1 MRFPGSDETTWK
13 TNCTTRPK
21 ARSKTRAVN
30 DRPRL
35 VLAGLSGGAGKTILT
50 LGICRA
56 LAAAGLRVR
65 PFKKGPDYID
75 AAWLGLAA
83 GCDATN
89 LDPFL
94 LPEARLPSLFL
105 EKSRNADISVI
116 EGNRGIFDGLDVAGS
131 CSTAALARS
140 LDAPVVLILDA
151 TKMTRTAAA
160 IVAGVAAFEPGL
172 RLAGVVCNRTAGPRH
187 RAIVRESI
195 ESLAGVPVLG
205 MLPKIPENPIPE
217 RHMGLVS
224 NREHG
229 GVDSILDNLAAIIRQ
244 NVDLDRLLAIARA
257 APPLAGELPSAVPAA
272 PINGQPPVIG
282 VVRDAALWF
291 YYPENLEALE
301 RAGAKLAFVS
311 LLTDAPWPRLDGLY
325 LGGGFPETQ
334 AARLAANTAVRNR
347 VAAFAAAGMPIYA
360 ECGGFMYLC
369 QGLDID
375 GAVHPMAGVFPVTT
389 TLCARPQGLGYSLA
403 RVVLEN
409 PFHPVGALLHG
420 HEFHYSKCQ
429 ATLGACSGPL
439 TELPGPQAF
448 ALAMERGVGML
459 AGRDGLLVR
468 NTFAAYTHIHAEG
481 APHWAGNFVAAAVAY
496 ARQGQGMG
504 ERGNGGDGGE
514 V

>member
-1 MRFPGSDETTWK
+1 MTDRLAKHQPHAAPQGASS
-13 TNCTTRPK
+13 
-21 ARSKTRAVN
+21 ARAVN
-30 DRPRL
+30 HRPRL

-83 GCDATN
+83 GRDATN

-105 EKSRNADISVI
+105 EKSRDADIAVI
-116 EGNRGIFDGLDVAGS
+116 EGNRGLFDGMDVQGS
-131 CSTAALARS
+131 CSTAALART

-160 IVAGVAAFEPGL
+160 VVAGVAGFEPGL
-172 RLAGVVCNRTAGPRH
+172 NLAGVVVNRTAGPRH
-187 RAIVRESI
+187 RDIVSGAIEQ
-195 ESLAGVPVLG
+195 LARVPVLG
-205 MLPKIPENPIPE
+205 MLPKISENPIPE

-229 GVDSILDNLAAIIRQ
+229 AVDAILDNLAAVIRQ
-244 NVDLDRLLAIARA
+244 HVDLDRLLAIARS
-257 APPLAGELPSAVPAA
+257 APPLPDAPHVPPAVAAAAGPA
-272 PINGQPPVIG
+272 PVIG

-301 RAGAKLAFVS
+301 RAGARLAFVS
-311 LLTDAPWPRLDGLY
+311 LLDDAPWPELDGLY

-334 AARLAANTAVRNR
+334 VEGLAANTATRSR
-347 VAAFAAAGMPIYA
+347 VKTLAAAGLPIYA

-369 QGLDID
+369 QGLVMD
-375 GAVHPMAGVFPVTT
+375 GRTHPMADVFPVTT

-403 RVVLEN
+403 RVVRDN
-409 PFHPVGALLHG
+409 PYHPVGTVLRG
-420 HEFHYSKCQ
+420 HEFHYSRCQ
-429 ATLGACSGPL
+429 AALGACSGDAPG
-439 TELPGPQAF
+439 LPDPGSF

-459 AGRDGLLVR
+459 HGHDGLLFR

-481 APHWAGNFVAAAVAY
+481 APHWAGNFVNAARGY
-496 ARQGQGMG
+496 AKAKMPPAAG
-504 ERGNGGDGGE
+504 RG
-514 V
+514 

>member
-1 MRFPGSDETTWK
+1 MPRRFQ
-13 TNCTTRPK
+13 
-21 ARSKTRAVN
+21 ARKQTRAVN

-56 LAAAGLRVR
+56 FAAAGLSVQ

-83 GCDATN
+83 GHDATN

-94 LPEARLPSLFL
+94 LPESRLPGLFL
-105 EKSRNADISVI
+105 EKSQNADISVI
-116 EGNRGIFDGLDVAGS
+116 EGNRGIFDGMDVDGS
-131 CSTAALARS
+131 CSTAALARL

-160 IVAGVAAFEPGL
+160 VVAGIAGFEPGL
-172 RLAGVVCNRTAGPRH
+172 NLAGVVVNRTAGPRH
-187 RAIVRESI
+187 RDILRSSI

-205 MLPKIPENPIPE
+205 MLPKISDNPIPE

-229 GVDSILDNLAAIIRQ
+229 AVAPILDNLADIIRQ

-257 APPLAGELPSAVPAA
+257 ASPLPALDTGSSPRA
-272 PINGQPPVIG
+272 ANTGKDAPVIG

-301 RAGAKLAFVS
+301 RAGAKLTFVS
-311 LLTDAPWPRLDGLY
+311 LLDDAPWPVLDGLY
-325 LGGGFPETQ
+325 LGGGFPETM
-334 AARLAANTAVRNR
+334 ADRLAANAAARHR
-347 VAAFAAAGMPIYA
+347 VAALAEGGLPIYA

-369 QGLDID
+369 QGLVVD
-375 GAVHPMAGVFPVTT
+375 GTLHPMAGVFPVTT
-389 TLCARPQGLGYSLA
+389 TLCARPQGLGYSVA
-403 RVVLEN
+403 RVARPN
-409 PFHPVGALLHG
+409 PFHPVGTLLRG

-429 ATLGACSGPL
+429 PAIGSCAALPP
-439 TELPGPQAF
+439 ELPGPECF
-448 ALAMERGVGML
+448 ALVMERGVGML
-459 AGRDGLLVR
+459 DGRDGLMR
-468 NTFAAYTHIHAEG
+468 ANTFAAYTHIHAEG
-481 APHWAGNFVAAAVAY
+481 APHWAENFARAAREY
-496 ARQGQGMG
+496 RKLRETG
-504 ERGNGGDGGE
+504 EAGKGKMPPAAGGDLPPRTP
-514 V
+514 

>member
-1 MRFPGSDETTWK
+1 M
-13 TNCTTRPK
+13 NY
-21 ARSKTRAVN
+21 
-30 DRPRL
+30 RPRL
-35 VLAGLSGGAGKTILT
+35 VLAGLSGGAGKTILS

-56 LAAAGLRVR
+56 LATAGLRVR

-83 GCDATN
+83 GHDATN

-94 LPEARLPSLFL
+94 LPPDRIPSLFL
-105 EKSRNADISVI
+105 EKSDGGDISII
-116 EGNRGIFDGLDVAGS
+116 EGNRGIFDGMDVAGS

-140 LDAPVVLILDA
+140 LAAPVVLILDA

-172 RLAGVVCNRTAGPRH
+172 HLAGVVLNRTAGPRH
-187 RAIVRESI
+187 RDILREAI

-205 MLPKIPENPIPE
+205 LLPKISVNPIPE

-224 NREHG
+224 NREHDA
-229 GVDSILDNLAAIIRQ
+229 VDPILDGIAAVIRD

-257 APPLAGELPSAVPAA
+257 APALAAATPPVRPA
-272 PINGQPPVIG
+272 PRGDGTRPVIG

-301 RAGAKLAFVS
+301 RAGARLVTVS
-311 LLTDAPWPRLDGLY
+311 ILDAAPWPKLDGLY

-334 AARLAANTAVRNR
+334 VEALAANAVVRDR
-347 VAAFAAAGMPIYA
+347 VRALSADGLPIYA

-369 QGLDID
+369 QGLDIA
-375 GAVHPMAGVFPVTT
+375 GTVYPMAGVFPVTT
-389 TLCARPQGLGYSLA
+389 TLCARPQGLGYSVA
-403 RVVLEN
+403 RVVRDN
-409 PFHPVGALLHG
+409 PYHPVGTVLRG

-429 ATLGACSGPL
+429 AALGTCSGAGPG
-439 TELPGPQAF
+439 LPGAEAF

-459 AGRDGLLVR
+459 DGLDGLVTA
-468 NTFAAYTHIHAEG
+468 NTFAAYTHIHADG
-481 APHWAGNFVAAAVAY
+481 APHWADHFVAAAL
-496 ARQGQGMG
+496 ARCAA
-504 ERGNGGDGGE
+504 RG
-514 V
+514 